1 MSIVLLMYITIKII
15 AYIVSQNSYDLG
27 LFIENHMKNSSLKK
41 PVLAIL
47 FVASSVMAFGQ
58 GTYYPPTICG
68 IGQDDSTCG
77 TPLRGTPK
85 IPLKYQELQEMG
97 SPVINNITNT
107 TQQITQVVQPN
118 TFKVSG
124 TGSGQTTATA
134 QADCGGG
141 TILGG
146 GGTCNDDQGLVA
158 VAGSSPVGNSWVI
171 GCQSLNYKPV
181 FATATAI
188 CSAN

>member
-15 AYIVSQNSYDLG
+15 AYVVSQNSYDLG

-47 FVASSVMAFGQ
+47 FVASSVTAFGQ
-58 GTYYPPTICG
+58 GAYYPPTICG

-77 TPLRGTPK
+77 SRALSGTAK
-85 IPLKYQELQEMG
+85 IPLKNQELQ
-97 SPVINNITNT
+97 VIPPANVTNVT
-107 TQQITQVVQPN
+107 NVTQIVQPN
-118 TFKVSG
+118 TYKVSG

-188 CSAN
+188 CRAN

>member
-1 MSIVLLMYITIKII
+1 
-15 AYIVSQNSYDLG
+15 
-27 LFIENHMKNSSLKK
+27 MKNSSLKK

-47 FVASSVMAFGQ
+47 FVASSVTAFGQ

-77 TPLRGTPK
+77 NGALSGYIPK
-85 IPLKYQELQEMG
+85 IPLKYQELQPMG
-97 SPVINNITNT
+97 SPIINNVTNT
-107 TQQITQVVQPN
+107 SVTQVVQPN
-118 TFKVSG
+118 TYQVSG

-141 TILGG
+141 TLLGG
-146 GGTCNDDQGLVA
+146 GGTCQDNQGLVA

-181 FATATAI
+181 FATANAI